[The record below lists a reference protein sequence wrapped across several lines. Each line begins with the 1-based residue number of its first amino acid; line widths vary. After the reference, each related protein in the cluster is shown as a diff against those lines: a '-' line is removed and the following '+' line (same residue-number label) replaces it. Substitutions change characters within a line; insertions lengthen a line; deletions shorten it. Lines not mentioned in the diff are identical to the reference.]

1 MSGPAMP
8 RSDAGGTS
16 RHGAPFALVV
26 TGSAGSGKSTIAADV
41 ARWCGATYLDKDSLA
56 GAMVDAAMIAQ
67 GHSPR
72 ERESST
78 FYREQLMPAEY
89 AVLMAVARD
98 NLRLGNPV
106 VIDAPFAAYLD
117 QPDYFLEATARAE
130 WPEVPLTVMQVFAP
144 EAETRKRL
152 VARGLE
158 RDRAKLDDWDTF
170 WSRWGTVTLSWRG
183 VRHIRVDSSLPV
195 DLEGL
200 VAQMSGGDAL
210 PVGDATE

>member
-1 MSGPAMP
+1 MP
-8 RSDAGGTS
+8 RGDEGATARS
-16 RHGAPFALVV
+16 GAPFALVV
-26 TGSAGSGKSTIAADV
+26 TGSAGSGKSTIAV
-41 ARWCGATYLDKDSLA
+41 SIARRCGATYLDKDSLA

-78 FYREQLMPAEY
+78 FYREQIMPAEY
-89 AVLMAVARD
+89 AALMTVARD
-98 NLRLGNPV
+98 NLRLGGSV

-117 QPDYFLEATARAE
+117 QPDHLLEAAARAE
-130 WPEVPLTVMQVFAP
+130 WPAVPLTVMQVFAP

-152 VARGLE
+152 VERGLE

-183 VRHIRVDSSLPV
+183 VRHLRVDSSLPLDV
-195 DLEGL
+195 DDLI
-200 VAQMSGGDAL
+200 AQICGEDSSSARS
-210 PVGDATE
+210 VTE